1 MTTLFD
7 FLKETSLKNMWLFL
21 RVIKP
26 LKEWPQCTES
36 LKMSWQTSTQILLW
50 QKVISSAGFPG

>member
-1 MTTLFD
+1 MSSLMTTLFD
-7 FLKETSLKNMWLFL
+7 FLKETSLKNVWLFL

-36 LKMSWQTSTQILLW
+36 LKNVMADKRPNTSLAE
-50 QKVISSAGFPG
+50 SD